1 MSRRSI
7 KAVPASTAGT
17 KAAAAATTVM
27 AAVALALAAAAAQ
40 AADSPAATDTAATT
54 TPDVSGLDEVI
65 VTGTRQSGVVAAE
78 SAAPIQI
85 VSSEELLASG
95 KPDVMSALQ
104 NLVPSFVEQAFG
116 GDLANQTV
124 QAKLRGL
131 SPNDVLILVN
141 GKRRHT
147 TANIAVLQSAFT
159 GGAGADL
166 SFIPLA
172 AIDHVE
178 VLTEGAAAQ
187 YGSDALAG
195 VINIILKKNS
205 SGATVNGL
213 RGGYFDGGGNTT
225 DVDGN
230 AGFAP
235 LDDAYF
241 NISAEDKNHSHS
253 QRGAIDERVINPA
266 NIDTYPDSNE
276 VLLAGYPYLNQ
287 IQGDAEQHLKLASF
301 NAGFTLPGG
310 VEFYSFGTYGQ
321 KEANSYENYRPPTK
335 ATYTDPVTHENSYLY
350 PNGYNP
356 QEQLVE
362 DDYQIT
368 SGIKGEIAAWNWDL
382 ASAYGEDHEVINT
395 IDSANNGLY
404 AATGASPTDFHDG
417 NFITTQWTN
426 TIDVNHDFD
435 VGLAGP
441 LNVALG
447 GEVRKESYQITP
459 GDPDSYLYS
468 GAASFEGYS
477 PLNAI
482 DKDRTNEAVYVDLAG
497 KPIDAL
503 RLDIAGRY
511 EHYSDFG
518 STEVGKFTGRYDLAP
533 QIAFRGTISTGFRAP
548 TLAEEYYNGINVGP
562 NSAAG
567 QLAPDS
573 PGTSLLGLGGG
584 LKPEKSTNYSLGIVL
599 RPIEHLTAT
608 LDIYDIEVRD
618 RIVATGN
625 LNSLVNGVQYPG
637 SGNINAALVAVDP
650 SLCTP
655 VTTLTTGCTD
665 IVQNTSINLFANGI
679 NTRTEGADFTLN
691 YPTDFGIAGHID
703 WSVAATWNQ
712 TTITSV
718 IASPSELGGQ
728 PLFNPTALSDLSTV
742 NPRTV
747 FNFGAL
753 YNLNPFTV
761 SLHEIIYGPSSEYAS
776 DQGDNPSSNPEY
788 LLTHIGTIAVTN
800 LELGLQASK
809 GLKVAIGANNL
820 FNRYPDEVN
829 GTVQAHEDTFV
840 YGDNAGVQKY
850 PSFSPIGIDGGFY
863 YARLSYKF

>member
-1 MSRRSI
+1 MSRN
-7 KAVPASTAGT
+7 PYTTAP
-17 KAAAAATTVM
+17 ATTVM
-27 AAVALALAAAAAQ
+27 AAVVLALAASGARAQTATVAAA
-40 AADSPAATDTAATT
+40 DTAAA
-54 TPDVSGLDEVI
+54 TPADTSGLAEVI
-65 VTGTRQSGVVAAE
+65 VTGTRQSGVVAAD

-95 KPDVMSALQ
+95 KADVMSALQ
-104 NLVPSFVEQAFG
+104 NLVPSFVVQAFG

-147 TANIAVLQSAFT
+147 TANVALLQSAFQ
-159 GGAGADL
+159 GGAAADL

-235 LDDAYF
+235 MDDAYF
-241 NISAEDKNHSHS
+241 NITAEDKNHAHS

-266 NIDTYPDSNE
+266 NINTYPDSNE
-276 VLLAGYPYLNQ
+276 VLLPGYPYLNM

-301 NAGFTLPGG
+301 NSGFTFPGG
-310 VEFYSFGTYGQ
+310 VEFYGFGTYGQ

-335 ATYTDPVTHENSYLY
+335 AAYVDPVTKETSYLY

-368 SGIKGEIAAWNWDL
+368 AGFKGEIAAWNWDL

-395 IDSANNGLY
+395 IDAANNALY
-404 AATGASPTDFHDG
+404 AATGASPTNFHDG
-417 NFITTQWTN
+417 NFITTQST
-426 TIDVNHDFD
+426 TTLDVDRDFD
-435 VGLAGP
+435 VGMAGP
-441 LNVALG
+441 LNVAFG
-447 GEVRKESYQITP
+447 AEFRHETYQITP

-468 GAASFEGYS
+468 GAASFIGYS

-482 DKDRTNEAVYVDLAG
+482 DKGRTNEAVYVDLAG

-503 RLDIAGRY
+503 RVDVAGRF

-518 STEVGKFTGRYDLAP
+518 STEIGKLTARYDFAP
-533 QIAFRGTISTGFRAP
+533 AFAIRGTVSTGFRAP

-562 NSAAG
+562 TSAFG
-567 QLAPDS
+567 QLAPNG
-573 PGTSLLGLGGG
+573 PGASVLGLGDG
-584 LKPEKSTNYSLGIVL
+584 LKPEKSDNYSLGFVF
-599 RPIEHLTAT
+599 RPLPGLTAT

-618 RIVATGN
+618 RIVGTGN
-625 LNSLVNGVQYPG
+625 VNGLINGNVVAG
-637 SGNINAALVAVDP
+637 AGNITTALLGADP
-650 SLCTP
+650 TLCTQAISN
-655 VTTLTTGCTD
+655 VNGCTD
-665 IVQNTSINLFANGI
+665 IVTDDGINLFANGI
-679 NTRTEGADFTLN
+679 NTRTRGADFTLN
-691 YPTDFGIAGHID
+691 YPTDFGVAGHVD
-703 WSVAATWNQ
+703 WSIAATWSE
-712 TTITSV
+712 TSITSV
-718 IASPSELGGQ
+718 IASPAQLGGQ
-728 PLFNPTALSDLSTV
+728 PLFNPTAYSDLTTTA
-742 NPRTV
+742 PRTV

-753 YNLNPFTV
+753 WNLDPFSV
-761 SLHEIIYGPSSEYAS
+761 SLHEIIYGPSSEWTGDS
-776 DQGDNPSSNPEY
+776 GDNNTPNVEY
-788 LLTHIGTIAVTN
+788 YLTQIATISVTN

-820 FNRYPDEVN
+820 FNRYPNQIN
-829 GTVQAHEDTFV
+829 GTVQGHEDQFV
-840 YGDNAGVQKY
+840 YGDNSGVAKY
-850 PSFSPIGIDGGFY
+850 PAFSPIGIDGGFY
-863 YARLSYKF
+863 YARLSYRF